1 MRSKATQC
9 DAGGGVVATAF
20 TRARARG
27 KVTEQF
33 HPDWDTLD
41 GLLIW
46 FAQRTDLF
54 GGGSF
59 GVPIPL
65 FPDAPPMRY
74 IPAAVSDIH
83 SSYDSVCQ
91 ELGHAYGF
99 EHPWLR
105 SRNSRAFRNFATI
118 SQQISLIS

>member
-1 MRSKATQC
+1 M
-9 DAGGGVVATAF
+9 
-20 TRARARG
+20 
-27 KVTEQF
+27 TEQF

-46 FAQRTDLF
+46 SAQRTDLF

-118 SQQISLIS
+118 SQQISLISRTAGVLLCFTVVGAIRFSSLADAWR